1 MTTSS
6 AGMFRTI
13 GFKLLGAAVVLG
25 GGALVL
31 SSALDASVTDG
42 HPNGVAGLAKGRT
55 AAMRHEIASD
65 LALDKGATIPLP
77 DTAVATRLL
86 GRDPLDPNALTY
98 VALAAESKGDT
109 GRTRSLMEL
118 ALRSDGRS
126 LRPRIW
132 LIDQAVRRR
141 DYVTAVAHLDRLIMV
156 NVPGRQLTINAMT
169 GIVRDPASHAP
180 LAQKL
185 ATNPMWRHDF
195 LYALNQKGMPAD
207 AVFGLTAQNSAQT
220 SALFEQ
226 SALLQS
232 LLKNHEYERAYLA
245 WINFLPE
252 AQLKQ
257 VGNIYDPGFANLPG
271 PAPFNWQFLN
281 SQDGAAEFRA
291 PRGLTISYLGAAP
304 AVLAWQTLL
313 LSPGRYTL
321 SVIASGQDEYNQLS
335 WTVTCAE
342 GGAPVVTTRLTSLS
356 EGRRK
361 YSTVFEIPAS
371 GCQAQQLALNGA
383 PGEFPKTA
391 NAAVESVQIGP
402 AT

>member
-1 MTTSS
+1 MTSS
-6 AGMFRTI
+6 SASMFRTI
-13 GFKLLGAAVVLG
+13 GFKLLGAATLLG
-25 GGALVL
+25 GVALVL
-31 SSALDASVTDG
+31 SNGLHASVGDA
-42 HPNGVAGLAKGRT
+42 HPNGLAGLAKDST
-55 AAMRHEIASD
+55 AAMRQKIASD
-65 LALDKGATIPLP
+65 LALDKGATIPLR
-77 DTAVATRLL
+77 DTAVAARLL
-86 GRDPLDPNALTY
+86 GKAPLDPNALTY
-98 VALAAESKGDT
+98 LGFAAEAKGDT
-109 GRTRSLMEL
+109 SRTRSLMEL

-132 LIDQAVRRR
+132 LIDQAVRHR
-141 DYVTAVAHLDRLIMV
+141 DYVAAVAHLDRLINV

-180 LAQKL
+180 LAKKL

-195 LYALNQKGMPAD
+195 IYALNQQGLSAD
-207 AVFGLTAQNSAQT
+207 AIFGLTAQNSTQA

-226 SALLQS
+226 AALLQS

-257 VGNIYDPGFANLPG
+257 VGSIYDPSFANLPG
-271 PAPFNWQFLN
+271 PAPFNWQLLN
-281 SQDGAAEFRA
+281 SQDGSAEFRT

-304 AVLAWQTLL
+304 AVLAQQTLL
-313 LSPGRYTL
+313 LSPGHYRL
-321 SVIASGQDEYNQLS
+321 STIASGGDEYNQLA
-335 WTVTCAE
+335 WTVTCA
-342 GGAPVVTTRLTSLS
+342 GAGEPVTTARLISLGD
-356 EGRRK
+356 GRRK

-371 GCQAQQLALNGA
+371 GCEAQQLALAGS

-391 NAAVESVQIGP
+391 NAAIDTVLIEP